1 MSRPER
7 RGGIRLTW
15 AGVVPGDEVLLG
27 GERAGW
33 TWWVVVRAGVG
44 GEVDLRGRGG
54 TEIFGSP
61 RLDEPVYLV
70 PVADGPAATAERE
83 MYRAQELV
91 YRLLGGMEM

>member
-7 RGGIRLTW
+7 RGGIWLTW
-15 AGVVPGDEVLLG
+15 AGVVPGDELLLG
-27 GERAGW
+27 DERVGW
-33 TWWVVVRAGVG
+33 TWWVVVRAGMDGQVS
-44 GEVDLRGRGG
+44 LRGRAG
-54 TEIFGSP
+54 TEISGSP

-70 PVADGPAATAERE
+70 PVAETTATDGE